1 MTMIESR
8 QLAGREVSFGS
19 KLGLRASGVAAAL
32 IATSVWWLVAQAL
45 NVSLRVNLHDGRP
58 AQQFGLL
65 FLLGFALGFSILG
78 WLVLAVL
85 DRRTRRSVAIW
96 TTLGIGLLVVSFV
109 PIAIAGASSGSKVI
123 LSCIHLSVAAALLT
137 FMRRSSAH
145 RLPQQEES

>member
-1 MTMIESR
+1 MTESR
-8 QLAGREVSFGS
+8 QLTEREVS
-19 KLGLRASGVAAAL
+19 LVGLRASGVVGAL
-32 IATSVWWLVAQAL
+32 IATSLWWLVARAL

-65 FLLGFALGFSILG
+65 FLLGFSLGFSILG

-109 PIAIAGASSGSKVI
+109 PIAIAGASPGTKVI
-123 LSCIHLSVAAALLT
+123 LSCIHLSVAAVLLT

-145 RLPQQEES
+145 QLHQQEESSP